1 MSSVIYHRSIY
12 GQFDVPLTLH
22 LYTNKLQYIMY
33 ESTNTQHII
42 GLYMVISRSNIDTT
56 AIYQYNQQKIDNES
70 QQIKLKRGNTVA
82 V

>member
-1 MSSVIYHRSIY
+1 
-12 GQFDVPLTLH
+12 
-22 LYTNKLQYIMY
+22 MY